1 MEHTMRRVAI
11 EHFHKPLESLGYRPI
26 KTADRTSGWRR
37 SHYHL
42 YTYPF
47 GKKGIKQPPQRPVE
61 TATAKL
67 HTQSNKPRKR
77 HNARAAEN
85 PTKIQR
91 NRTSKLSRV
100 LLPEINKLT
109 YNLIQI
115 PNSAISHAHGS

>member
-1 MEHTMRRVAI
+1 MEPVA
-11 EHFHKPLESLGYRPI
+11 
-26 KTADRTSGWRR
+26 AN
-37 SHYHL
+37 
-42 YTYPF
+42 
-47 GKKGIKQPPQRPVE
+47 
-61 TATAKL
+61 L

-115 PNSAISHAHGS
+115 PNPAISHAHTPKTNPFSDGFTLKKKGTEIKMSNPPCFAIAKQKLTYSRSHGLLRFCAFANVSRI